1 MKEKNVEKS
10 LLMEYDRKYLLFRF
24 FLSVSPCSNPNL
36 CATWQFFSLS
46 YATAQLLLQ
55 VGRYG
60 VRTYQATDLN
70 QKYSFSEYKLS
81 RVITCGLMM
90 LFGIIYSSFSFSGEY
105 IVISI
110 FIIMMKMIDAVEDV
124 SMESSAELSRGADG
138 KGADHP

>member
-1 MKEKNVEKS
+1 MIGS
-10 LLMEYDRKYLLFRF
+10 TCYSGSSFLYLLVVTRI
-24 FLSVSPCSNPNL
+24 CG
-36 CATWQFFSLS
+36 ATLAGFFSLS

-90 LFGIIYSSFSFSGEY
+90 LFGII
-105 IVISI
+105 
-110 FIIMMKMIDAVEDV
+110 
-124 SMESSAELSRGADG
+124 
-138 KGADHP
+138 